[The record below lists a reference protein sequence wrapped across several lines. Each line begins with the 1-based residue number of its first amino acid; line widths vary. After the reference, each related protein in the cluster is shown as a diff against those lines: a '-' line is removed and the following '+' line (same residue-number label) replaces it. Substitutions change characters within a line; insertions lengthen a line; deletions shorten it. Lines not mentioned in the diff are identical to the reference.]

1 MPAGKEGQLLASL
14 GQPDADAP
22 TQTAGGTNDSDPHW
36 SNRPRR
42 NLAAGVALG
51 NDSVIPELM

>member
-22 TQTAGGTNDSDPHW
+22 TEAARGTNDNDSHW

-51 NDSVIPELM
+51 NDSVRPELM